1 MLIEYELTFRA
12 VETLFQANR
21 SEQSLHILLGTVLE
35 QRTLQIRFPL
45 DQQWYCR
52 HTSSE
57 EKDADVVYGCGA
69 WQLEGSMSFVNLL

>member
-45 DQQWYCR
+45 DQQ
-52 HTSSE
+52 
-57 EKDADVVYGCGA
+57 
-69 WQLEGSMSFVNLL
+69 